1 MLPLGPDL
9 PHTHPRP
16 VHWLATA
23 AALAVVVAGA
33 AVLQPSDAKATT
45 DTSTA
50 SVPGSGAPVV
60 KAPDPTAADYPVD
73 CGPAKL
79 DVTDRASGD
88 LDGDG
93 RPETVAVVRC
103 HSETGTPPSGM
114 YVLAQPDSKNSEGGD
129 GSGTAGK
136 GGKGSGSGPAR
147 PRIVATFLDPKE
159 GMSIK
164 DFALRGTKVSAT
176 LLGYSSE
183 QVARCCPD
191 LQRKVNWRWKD
202 GKFVLKALPVPGSV

>member
-23 AALAVVVAGA
+23 AALAAVVAGA

-45 DTSTA
+45 DTTTA
-50 SVPGSGAPVV
+50 SAPGSHAPVAPSV
-60 KAPDPTAADYPVD
+60 RAPDPTAADYPVD

-114 YVLAQPDSKNSEGGD
+114 YVLAQPDS
-129 GSGTAGK
+129 GSGGKAG
-136 GGKGSGSGPAR
+136 GGGGGGPRR
-147 PRIVATFLDPKE
+147 PRVVATFLDPKE

-183 QVARCCPD
+183 QVPRCCPD
-191 LQRKVNWRWKD
+191 LQREVNWQWQG

>member
-1 MLPLGPDL
+1 MLPLGQDL

-23 AALAVVVAGA
+23 AALAAVVAGA

-45 DTSTA
+45 DTTTA
-50 SVPGSGAPVV
+50 SAPESRAPGAPVV
-60 KAPDPTAADYPVD
+60 RAPDPTAADYPVD
-73 CGPAKL
+73 CGPEKP

-103 HSETGTPPSGM
+103 HSETGTPPSGI
-114 YVLAQPDSKNSEGGD
+114 YVLTQPDSEP
-129 GSGTAGK
+129 
-136 GGKGSGSGPAR
+136 GGKGAGEGSGGGPGR

-183 QVARCCPD
+183 QVPRCCPD
-191 LQRKVNWRWKD
+191 LQRKVNWQWKD
-202 GKFVLKALPVPGSV
+202 GKFVLKALPVAGSV

>member
-1 MLPLGPDL
+1 MQPLGPDL
-9 PHTHPRP
+9 AHTHPRP

-23 AALAVVVAGA
+23 AALAAVVAGA

-50 SVPGSGAPVV
+50 AAPGTGAPVV
-60 KAPDPTAADYPVD
+60 KAPDPTAAHYPVD

-103 HSETGTPPSGM
+103 HSATGTPPSGM
-114 YVLAQPDSKNSEGGD
+114 YVLAQPDGRKAGG
-129 GSGTAGK
+129 GQAGR
-136 GGKGSGSGPAR
+136 GAGPGR
-147 PRIVATFLDPKE
+147 PRVVATFLDPKE
-159 GMSIK
+159 QMSVK

-183 QVARCCPD
+183 QVPRCCPD
-191 LQRKVNWRWKD
+191 LQRKVNWQWKD
-202 GKFVLKALPVPGSV
+202 GKFALTALPAPGSV

>member
-1 MLPLGPDL
+1 VLPLGQDL

-23 AALAVVVAGA
+23 AALAAVVAGA

-45 DTSTA
+45 DTTTA
-50 SVPGSGAPVV
+50 SAPGSGAPVV
-60 KAPDPTAADYPVD
+60 KAPDPTIADYPVD

-103 HSETGTPPSGM
+103 HSVTGTPPSGI
-114 YVLAQPDSKNSEGGD
+114 YVLTQPDGKPEGT
-129 GSGTAGK
+129 GSGAGP
-136 GGKGSGSGPAR
+136 GR

-183 QVARCCPD
+183 QVPRCCPD

-202 GKFVLKALPVPGSV
+202 GKFELKALPVAGSV

>member
-1 MLPLGPDL
+1 VLPLGQDL

-23 AALAVVVAGA
+23 AALAAVVAGA

-45 DTSTA
+45 DTTTA
-50 SVPGSGAPVV
+50 SAPGSVAPGAPRVE
-60 KAPDPTAADYPVD
+60 APDPTAADYPVD
-73 CGPAKL
+73 CGREKV

-103 HSETGTPPSGM
+103 HSVTGTPPSGI
-114 YVLAQPDSKNSEGGD
+114 YVLTQPDGKPEGT
-129 GSGTAGK
+129 GSGAGP
-136 GGKGSGSGPAR
+136 GR

-183 QVARCCPD
+183 QVPRCCPD

-202 GKFVLKALPVPGSV
+202 GKFELKALPVAGSV

>member
-1 MLPLGPDL
+1 MQPLGPDL

-23 AALAVVVAGA
+23 TALAAVVAGA
-33 AVLQPSDAKATT
+33 AVFQPSDAKATT
-45 DTSTA
+45 DTPTTA
-50 SVPGSGAPVV
+50 AAPGAGTPGAPGV
-60 KAPDPTAADYPVD
+60 KAPDPTTADYPVD
-73 CGPAKL
+73 CGPETV

-103 HSETGTPPSGM
+103 HSATGTPPSGM
-114 YVLAQPDSKNSEGGD
+114 YVLAQPD
-129 GSGTAGK
+129 GK
-136 GGKGSGSGPAR
+136 GKGEAGR

-159 GMSIK
+159 RMSVT

-176 LLGYSSE
+176 LLGYSSQ
-183 QVARCCPD
+183 QVPRCCPD
-191 LQRKVNWRWKD
+191 LQRKVNWQWED
-202 GKFVLKALPVPGSV
+202 GKFVLKALPVAGSV

>member
-23 AALAVVVAGA
+23 AALAAVVAGA

-45 DTSTA
+45 DTTTA
-50 SVPGSGAPVV
+50 SAPGSGAPRAPIV

-73 CGPAKL
+73 CGSQKP

-103 HSETGTPPSGM
+103 HSETGTPPSGI
-114 YVLAQPDSKNSEGGD
+114 YVLAQPD
-129 GSGTAGK
+129 
-136 GGKGSGSGPAR
+136 GKGSGEEAAGKGSGAGPGR
-147 PRIVATFLDPKE
+147 PRIVATFLDPRE

-164 DFALRGTKVSAT
+164 DFALRGTKISAT

-183 QVARCCPD
+183 QVPRCCPD
-191 LQRKVNWRWKD
+191 LQRKVNWQWKD
-202 GKFVLKALPVPGSV
+202 GKFVLKALPVAGSV